1 MKQKKYRYLL
11 LPALVCAFLIL
22 PPLICEAQAQDK
34 GPASAGEAPDKS
46 GAVALNEAAL
56 KLAAAR
62 DYQAAIEKLEE
73 ASAMDPSNKTI
84 KNNLALVINSYA
96 VSVSRSDPRTA
107 AEMYEKGVGLEDAP
121 YNVFM
126 NYGVFLSNQARYE
139 EAGNM
144 LDKALNMG
152 KFEKGDEL
160 NIRVNLG
167 MVYFKRGFFDEAIVA
182 LDPAAEKFKS
192 AEAYYL
198 KGRINYTQ
206 GKFDEA
212 VENLEASV
220 KYGKNGEYA
229 KAAAE
234 LLAKVK
240 KEAKVESN
248 FQTQSLYH
256 FKIQF
261 DGEKRNDVKVDKV
274 SQFLEEAYNE
284 VGSYFNHY
292 PEAPTQV
299 IIYSKSQFKQ
309 ASDSP
314 VWVAGLYDGKI
325 RLPLN
330 DVLTNADELKKLI
343 LHEYTHAVIF
353 NLSRGYCPVWLNEGF
368 AQTLEGEGITE
379 KQTANLKKQLS
390 KKQMF
395 DMKSL
400 EGSFMGISPESSVVL
415 AYDQSLSFTAF
426 LIEKIGQ
433 SQIVEI
439 LPEFSHGKTMSQIF
453 TENFY
458 TSYEKLQSEWLENLA
473 K

>member
-1 MKQKKYRYLL
+1 MKLKNICLIKILVFAL
-11 LPALVCAFLIL
+11 FLPGFFVWPAILCAE
-22 PPLICEAQAQDK
+22 PEYGSSAQGTSVKSEAA
-34 GPASAGEAPDKS
+34 
-46 GAVALNEAAL
+46 ALNEAAL
-56 KLAAAR
+56 KLAASR
-62 DYQAAIEKLEE
+62 NYEAAVEKLEE
-73 ASAMDPSNKTI
+73 ASAMDPDNKTI
-84 KNNLALVINSYA
+84 KNNLYLVINSYA
-96 VSVSRSDPRTA
+96 VSVSKSDPRLA
-107 AEMYEKGVGLEDAP
+107 AELYEKTASAEDAP
-121 YNVFM
+121 YNIYM
-126 NYGVFLSNQARYE
+126 NYGVFLSNNARYE
-139 EAGNM
+139 EAGVM
-144 LDKALNMG
+144 LDKALGMEN
-152 KFEKGDEL
+152 FEKNDEI

-167 MVYFKRGFFDEAIVA
+167 MVYFKRGFFDEAIVV

-198 KGRINYTQ
+198 KGRICYTQ

-220 KYGKNGEYA
+220 KYGKNGEYS

-234 LLAKVK
+234 LLKKVK
-240 KEAKVESN
+240 KEAKVEGN
-248 FQTQSLYH
+248 FQSQSLYH

-274 SQFLEEAYNE
+274 AQFLEEAYNE

-330 DVLTNADELKKLI
+330 DILTNADELKKLI

-368 AQTLEGEGITE
+368 AQTLEGEGISE
-379 KQTANLKKQLS
+379 KQAANIKKQIS
-390 KKQMF
+390 KKQIF

-400 EGSFMGISPESSVVL
+400 EGSFMGITPESSVVL
-415 AYDQSLSFTAF
+415 AYDQSLSFTGF

-433 SQIVEI
+433 SQLVEI
-439 LPEFSHGKTMSQIF
+439 LPEFSHGKSMQQIF
-453 TENFY
+453 EENFY
-458 TSYEKLQSEWLENLA
+458 SSYEKLQAEWYESVS

>member
-1 MKQKKYRYLL
+1 MELKNIRLINI
-11 LPALVCAFLIL
+11 LVFAIFSFVFFTQPAFLYAR
-22 PPLICEAQAQDK
+22 PGSDSAAQNA
-34 GPASAGEAPDKS
+34 ASKS
-46 GAVALNEAAL
+46 EAVALNEAAL
-56 KLAAAR
+56 KLAASR
-62 DYQAAIEKLEE
+62 NYEAAVEKLEE
-73 ASAMDPSNKTI
+73 ASAMDPDNQTI
-84 KNNLALVINSYA
+84 KNNLSLVINSYA
-96 VSVSRSDPRTA
+96 VSVSKSDPRLAAELFEKGTA
-107 AEMYEKGVGLEDAP
+107 AEGAS
-121 YNVFM
+121 YNVYM
-126 NYGVFLSNQARYE
+126 NYGVFLSNHARYE
-139 EAGNM
+139 EAGVM
-144 LDKALNMG
+144 LDKALDT
-152 KFEKGDEL
+152 EKIEKNDEI

-198 KGRINYTQ
+198 KGRICYTQ

-212 VENLEASV
+212 VDNLEASV
-220 KYGKNGEYA
+220 KYGKNGEYS
-229 KAAAE
+229 KASAE
-234 LLAKVK
+234 LLKKVK

-248 FQTQSLYH
+248 FQSQSLYH

-274 SQFLEEAYNE
+274 AQFLEEAYNE

-330 DVLTNADELKKLI
+330 DILTNADELKKLI

-368 AQTLEGEGITE
+368 AQTLEGEGISE
-379 KQTANLKKQLS
+379 KQTANVKKQIA
-390 KKQMF
+390 KKQIF

-400 EGSFMGISPESSVVL
+400 EGSFLGITPESSVVL
-415 AYDQSLSFTAF
+415 AYDQSLSFTGF

-433 SQIVEI
+433 SQLVEI
-439 LPEFSHGKTMSQIF
+439 LPEFSHGKSMQQIF
-453 TENFY
+453 KENFY
-458 TSYEKLQSEWLENLA
+458 SSYDKLQAEWYESVS

>member
-1 MKQKKYRYLL
+1 MRFTKNHLFYCLL
-11 LPALVCAFLIL
+11 AAVAVFYFIMPSGKAV
-22 PPLICEAQAQDK
+22 AQSGEK
-34 GPASAGEAPDKS
+34 RGGSESADKS
-46 GAVALNEAAL
+46 GAVALNEEAL
-56 KLAAAR
+56 KLVAAR
-62 DYQAAIEKLEE
+62 DYEAAVTKFEE
-73 ASAMDPSNKTI
+73 AAALDPSNKTI
-84 KNNLALVINSYA
+84 KNNLALTINSYA
-96 VSVSRSDPRTA
+96 VSLSKSDPRQ
-107 AEMYEKGVGLEDAP
+107 AEELYQKGSDLEDAP
-121 YNVFM
+121 YNIFM
-126 NYGVFLSNQARYE
+126 NYGVFLSNNARYE

-144 LDKALNMG
+144 LDKALNAG
-152 KFEKGDEL
+152 KFEKNDEL

-167 MVYFKRGFFDEAIVA
+167 MVYFKRGFFDEAIVV
-182 LDPAAEKFKS
+182 LDPAADNFKS

-198 KGRINYTQ
+198 KGRICYTQ

-212 VENLEASV
+212 VENLEAAV
-220 KYGKNGEYA
+220 KYGKSGEYG
-229 KAAAE
+229 KAAAD

-240 KEAKVESN
+240 KESKVESN

-330 DVLTNADELKKLI
+330 DILTNADELKRLI

-353 NLSRGYCPVWLNEGF
+353 NLTRGYCPVWLNEGF
-368 AQTLEGEGITE
+368 AQTLEGEGLGE
-379 KQTANLKKQLS
+379 KQIANLKKQIS
-390 KKQMF
+390 RKQIF

-433 SQIVEI
+433 SQLVEI
-439 LPEFSHGKTMSQIF
+439 LPEFSHGKSMSQIF
-453 TENFY
+453 AENFY
-458 TSYEKLQSEWLENLA
+458 SSYEKYQTEWLENLA

>member
-1 MKQKKYRYLL
+1 MITLMAVLL
-11 LPALVCAFLIL
+11 LPCV
-22 PPLICEAQAQDK
+22 
-34 GPASAGEAPDKS
+34 PAAAAAGQSAAPGETGDRA

-56 KLAAAR
+56 KLVAAR
-62 DYQAAIEKLEE
+62 NYEAAVAKFEE
-73 ASAMDPSNKTI
+73 AAAMDPANKTI
-84 KNNLALVINSYA
+84 KNNLALTINAYA
-96 VSVSRSDPRTA
+96 VSVSKSDPRL
-107 AEMYEKGVGLEDAP
+107 AEELYEKGAGMEDAP

-126 NYGVFLSNQARYE
+126 NYGVFLSNHARYE

-144 LDKALNMG
+144 LDKALNAG
-152 KFEKGDEL
+152 NFEKNDEL
-160 NIRVNLG
+160 NVRVNLG
-167 MVYFKRGFFDEAIVA
+167 MVYFKRGFFDEAIVV
-182 LDPAAEKFKS
+182 LEPAAEKFKS

-198 KGRINYTQ
+198 KGRICYTQ
-206 GKFDEA
+206 GKFEEA

-220 KYGKNGEYA
+220 KYGKNGEYG

-240 KEAKVESN
+240 KEAKVESG
-248 FQTQSLYH
+248 FQSQSLYH

-330 DVLTNADELKKLI
+330 DVLTNADELKRLI

-368 AQTLEGEGITE
+368 AQTLEGEGLSE
-379 KQTANLKKQLS
+379 KQTANLKRQIA
-390 KKQMF
+390 KKQIF

-400 EGSFMGISPESSVVL
+400 EGSFMGITPESSVVL

-433 SQIVEI
+433 SQLVEI
-439 LPEFSHGKTMSQIF
+439 LPEFSHGKTMSRIF
-453 TENFY
+453 SENFY
-458 TSYEKLQSEWLENLA
+458 SSYEKLQGEWLESLA

>member
-34 GPASAGEAPDKS
+34 GPASAGEATDKS

-73 ASAMDPSNKTI
+73 AFAMDPSNKTI

>member
-1 MKQKKYRYLL
+1 MATLAVFYLIM
-11 LPALVCAFLIL
+11 PSGTAV
-22 PPLICEAQAQDK
+22 AQS
-34 GPASAGEAPDKS
+34 GGEASDRA
-46 GAVALNEAAL
+46 GAVSLNEEAL
-56 KLAAAR
+56 KLVAAR
-62 DYQAAIEKLEE
+62 DYEAAVTKFEE
-73 ASAMDPSNKTI
+73 AAAMDPSNKTI
-84 KNNLALVINSYA
+84 KNNLALTINSYA
-96 VSVSRSDPRTA
+96 VAVSKSDPRL
-107 AEMYEKGVGLEDAP
+107 AEELYQKGSDLEDAP
-121 YNVFM
+121 YNIFM
-126 NYGVFLSNQARYE
+126 NYGVFLSNNARYE
-139 EAGNM
+139 EAGNI
-144 LDKALNMG
+144 LDKALNAG
-152 KFEKGDEL
+152 KFEKNDEL

-167 MVYFKRGFFDEAIVA
+167 MVYFKRGFFDEAIVV
-182 LDPAAEKFKS
+182 LDPAAENFKS

-198 KGRINYTQ
+198 KGRICYTQ

-212 VENLEASV
+212 VENLEAAV
-220 KYGKNGEYA
+220 KYGKSGEYG
-229 KAAAE
+229 KAASE

-240 KEAKVESN
+240 KESKVESN
-248 FQTQSLYH
+248 FQSQSLYH

-330 DVLTNADELKKLI
+330 DILTSADELKRLI

-353 NLSRGYCPVWLNEGF
+353 NLTRGYCPVWLNEGF
-368 AQTLEGEGITE
+368 AQTLEGEGLSE
-379 KQTANLKKQLS
+379 KQIANLKKQIS
-390 KKQMF
+390 RKQIF

-433 SQIVEI
+433 SQLVDI
-439 LPEFSHGKTMSQIF
+439 LPEFSQGKSMSQIF

-458 TSYEKLQSEWLENLA
+458 SSYEKYQTDWLENLA

>member
-1 MKQKKYRYLL
+1 MRFTKRRLFYGLLAAMAVLYLIMPVGTAVAQSGEKQGGS
-11 LPALVCAFLIL
+11 
-22 PPLICEAQAQDK
+22 EA
-34 GPASAGEAPDKS
+34 SDKS
-46 GAVALNEAAL
+46 GAVALNEEAL
-56 KLAAAR
+56 KLVAAR
-62 DYQAAIEKLEE
+62 DYEAAVTKFEE
-73 ASAMDPSNKTI
+73 AVAMDPSNKTI
-84 KNNLALVINSYA
+84 KNNLALTINSYA
-96 VSVSRSDPRTA
+96 VSVSKSDPRLAT
-107 AEMYEKGVGLEDAP
+107 ELYEKGSGLEDAP
-121 YNVFM
+121 YNIFM
-126 NYGVFLSNQARYE
+126 NYGVFLSNNARYE

-144 LDKALNMG
+144 LDKALNTG
-152 KFEKGDEL
+152 KFEKNDEL

-167 MVYFKRGFFDEAIVA
+167 MVYFKRGFFDEAIVV
-182 LDPAAEKFKS
+182 LDPAADNFKS

-198 KGRINYTQ
+198 KGRICYTQ

-212 VENLEASV
+212 VENLEAAV
-220 KYGKNGEYA
+220 KYGRSGEYG
-229 KAAAE
+229 KAASE

-240 KEAKVESN
+240 KESKVESN
-248 FQTQSLYH
+248 FQSQSLYH

-330 DVLTNADELKKLI
+330 DILTNADELKRLI

-353 NLSRGYCPVWLNEGF
+353 NLTRGYCPVWLNEGF
-368 AQTLEGEGITE
+368 AQTLEGEGLSE
-379 KQTANLKKQLS
+379 KQIANLKKQIS
-390 KKQMF
+390 RKQIF

-426 LIEKIGQ
+426 LIEKVGQ
-433 SQIVEI
+433 SQLVEI
-439 LPEFSHGKTMSQIF
+439 LPEFSHGKSMSQIF

-458 TSYEKLQSEWLENLA
+458 SSYEKYQTEWLENLA